1 MDFRWRPGAA
11 LAVSAAAAPL
21 PLTAQAWSP
30 RSEGK
35 TLVLKAQGSFF
46 AGGQLTR
53 IEHSAF
59 GGARPGT
66 IWDGGMY
73 VRYMIPATRRP
84 KPSIVL
90 WSGGCHVGTSF
101 ETTPDGREGWD
112 QIFVR
117 AGYSVYVVDATYR
130 GRSPISAQSI
140 NAVRQG
146 AAAPATLPNLLT
158 CDKELAVDATPGFRL
173 RGSNFPE
180 EAMNQYLAQLVP
192 DWFFSVYNGPAP
204 NVAALT
210 ALLEKIGPSVVL
222 AHSQGGLSVY
232 PTLQARPDLFLAY
245 VAVEAL
251 GSCTAITPDYPT
263 TVPILAMSG
272 DPIYPGVPPPF
283 GIENCKEVAQTH
295 ANLTVD
301 YLPEHGILGNSHMMM
316 LDRNNEQ
323 IAERIMAWIESHVDV
338 KRRP

>member
-1 MDFRWRPGAA
+1 MPSPRIRSLA
-11 LAVSAAAAPL
+11 LAAVAAAAPF
-21 PLTAQAWSP
+21 PLAAQQWDPAADS
-30 RSEGK
+30 K

-46 AGGQLTR
+46 AGGELTE

-59 GGARPGT
+59 GGTRPGT
-66 IWDGGMY
+66 IWDGAMY
-73 VRYMIPATRRP
+73 VRYMIPATNRP

-180 EAMNQYLAQLVP
+180 EAMEQYLAQLVP
-192 DWFFSVYNGPAP
+192 DWFFSVYNGPGP
-204 NVAALT
+204 NMAALI

-232 PTLQARPDLFLAY
+232 PTLAARPDLFLAY

-283 GIENCKEVAQTH
+283 GIENCRQVAQTH
-295 ANLTVD
+295 ENLTVD
-301 YLPEHGILGNSHMMM
+301 YLPEHGIYGNSHMMM

-323 IAERIMAWIESHVDV
+323 IAERIMDWIESHVDL
-338 KRRP
+338 RGR

>member
-1 MDFRWRPGAA
+1 MHSQPTRSLA
-11 LAVSAAAAPL
+11 LAVMAALIPMSVSA
-21 PLTAQAWSP
+21 Q
-30 RSEGK
+30 GK
-35 TLVLKAQGSFF
+35 GPGRPPPLVLEEQGSFF

-66 IWDGGMY
+66 IWDGAMY
-73 VRYMIPATRRP
+73 VRYMIPPDHRR

-146 AAAPATLPNLLT
+146 SAAPATLPNLLT

-180 EAMNQYLAQLVP
+180 EAMEQYLAQLVP

-204 NVAALT
+204 NSAALID
-210 ALLEKIGPSVVL
+210 LLERIGPSVVL

-232 PTLQARPDLFLAY
+232 PTLKARPDLFQAY

-263 TVPILAMSG
+263 SVPILAMSG

-283 GIENCKEVAQTH
+283 GIENCKQVAQTH
-295 ANLTVD
+295 ENLTVD

-316 LDRNNEQ
+316 MDRNNVQ
-323 IAERIMAWIESHVDV
+323 IARRIMEWIEAHVDL
-338 KRRP
+338 RPGR